1 MTLKEKIAEFVELA
15 RSCPEK
21 LQETCFHVLLEDYLS
36 REKTDTSN
44 KKKQI
49 STTDTPPEKLE
60 ETTKQQGDITPSDI
74 HVKVKRFME
83 KQGVSLE
90 DLNLV
95 FYKEGETFRPL
106 YDSLGT
112 TKTSQSQIR
121 VTLMRGLESALEDG
135 EFQVD
140 IEQVRSECQLRKC
153 YDSKNFNANF
163 ANNARLFDFKKFTKD
178 IKTLRL
184 SDAGKAE
191 LAEVIK
197 ELK

>member
-1 MTLKEKIAEFVELA
+1 MTLKEKITEFVELA
-15 RSCPEK
+15 KHCPDK
-21 LQETCFHVLLEDYLS
+21 LQETCFRVLLENYLC
-36 REKTDTSN
+36 REKPDASD
-44 KKKQI
+44 KGKQ
-49 STTDTPPEKLE
+49 TPPTDIPSERLE
-60 ETTKQQGDITPSDI
+60 DTTNSQGDIKQSDI

-95 FYKEGETFRPL
+95 FYKQDEAFLPL

-121 VTLMRGLESALEDG
+121 VALMRCLQSGLGNG
-135 EFQVD
+135 EFQAD
-140 IEQVRSECQLRKC
+140 IEEVRSECQLRKC
-153 YDSKNFNANF
+153 YDAKNFNANF
-163 ANNARLFDFKKFTKD
+163 ANSGRLFDFGKFSKD

-191 LAEVIK
+191 LAEVVK

>member
-15 RSCPEK
+15 KTCPEK
-21 LQETCFHVLLEDYLS
+21 LQETCFQVLLEDYLS
-36 REKTDTSN
+36 RGKTDTSD
-44 KKKQI
+44 KKKPTPA
-49 STTDTPPEKLE
+49 SDTPPEKFE
-60 ETTKQQGDITPSDI
+60 ETTKQQGDIRPSDI

-95 FYKEGETFRPL
+95 FYKEDEVFLPL

-121 VTLMRGLESALEDG
+121 VTLMSCLQSALGDG
-135 EFQVD
+135 EFQAD

-153 YDSKNFNANF
+153 YDNKNFNANF

-178 IKTLRL
+178 IKALRL